1 MSIMLLQSLHYTT
14 NASGDKYG
22 YHMRVHP
29 EMEVNP
35 FTLLAATKPRPA
47 RNQL

>member
-1 MSIMLLQSLHYTT
+1 MLIMLLQSLHYTT
-14 NASGDKYG
+14 NASSDKYG

-29 EMEVNP
+29 KMEVNR
-35 FTLLAATKPRPA
+35 FILLAAIKPRPA